1 MHKTPITFL
10 CPSSRTPVNENRHAR
25 NRTPSLYAAE
35 ICRPKLPRHHTLYK
49 NAAKI
54 TPASPRPTKGWTIS
68 AAEAALLVEVEP
80 PELVV
85 DVPEPVLELEVEEE
99 VLVEEV
105 LVDLRLA
112 ELTVPLVP
120 EEAVPDE
127 PVGTM
132 TAVPL

>member
-1 MHKTPITFL
+1 M
-10 CPSSRTPVNENRHAR
+10 
-25 NRTPSLYAAE
+25 YAAE
-35 ICRPKLPRHHTLYK
+35 ICRPKLPRHHSLHK

-68 AAEAALLVEVEP
+68 AAEVLPVEVEP

-99 VLVEEV
+99 VLVEED

-132 TAVPL
+132 TVVPL